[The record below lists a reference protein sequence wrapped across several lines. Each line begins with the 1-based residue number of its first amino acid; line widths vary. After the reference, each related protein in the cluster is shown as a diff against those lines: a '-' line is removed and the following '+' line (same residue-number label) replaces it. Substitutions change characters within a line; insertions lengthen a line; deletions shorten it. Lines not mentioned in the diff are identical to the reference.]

1 MAILESKIQFSA
13 HIQYIWKHWSQKW
26 AYRPTGFCAEQE
38 IFFFLLLLGT
48 GENQTPGCSIPGW
61 KIYSYTAA

>member
-13 HIQYIWKHWSQKW
+13 HIQYIRKHWSHKW

-38 IFFFLLLLGT
+38 LFLLLLCT

-61 KIYSYTAA
+61 KIDSYTAA